1 MQVIAVAAVVE
12 LKTASLRVPREH
24 STAVITPVST
34 AAVPDPLQC
43 DAQEKVRKR
52 DALLIMDRLHS
63 KMLTSIFSIRKPVR
77 LDYIKDIYFTKEP
90 LNRTTLNM
98 NRATLNIDT
107 SGKSENQ
114 TDHAM

>member
-1 MQVIAVAAVVE
+1 ME
-12 LKTASLRVPREH
+12 LKTASLCVPREH

-52 DALLIMDRLHS
+52 DALLIMDRQHNR
-63 KMLTSIFSIRKPVR
+63 MLTPKVSVRKPVR
-77 LDYIKDIYFTKEP
+77 LDYIKGIHFRKEP
-90 LNRTTLNM
+90 LNRT
-98 NRATLNIDT
+98 TLNIDT
-107 SGKSENQ
+107 SGKSENK